1 MAQLIPSLPNDIAT
15 ECLIR
20 LPFQHFPA
28 ATLACED
35 WKLEIESPEFF
46 QSRKVAGYSQPTI
59 VMALARVGEETGG
72 SSQKNLRSPTTY
84 RLAFCDLKTGT
95 WGELQPIPE
104 FSKGL
109 PMFCRLAVAG
119 LNLVVIGGWD
129 PETCRVSNAVFI
141 YSFVSAT
148 WRRGDDMPGVKRS
161 LFGCASDINGNKVY
175 VAGGHDE
182 EKNALTSVLGYDVA
196 KDDWIKLPDMARER
210 DECNAVFH
218 SGKIHVFGGYS
229 TEAQGVFDAS
239 SEAFDLGEW
248 RWVQMQENFLGTKM
262 SARTCV
268 ADGNGRFCICQGSEV
283 MVAYEEAE
291 WRRVAELPVD
301 MGVPA
306 CVMMGQNKLLV
317 IGAGKSDDPHMFFEL
332 DLERYTWTMLEAPKQ
347 HSGHVQSICFLE
359 I

>member
-1 MAQLIPSLPNDIAT
+1 MARLIPSLPNDIAT

-35 WKLEIESPEFF
+35 WKVEIESPEFF
-46 QSRKVAGYSQPTI
+46 RSRKGSGYSQPII
-59 VMALARVGEETGG
+59 VMALAKVGGEREG
-72 SSQKNLRSPTTY
+72 SSRENLRRPVY
-84 RLAFCDLKTGT
+84 RLAFCDLKTGK

-109 PMFCRLAVAG
+109 PMFCRLAMAG

-129 PETCRVSNAVFI
+129 PETCRVSNSVFI
-141 YSFVSAT
+141 YSFVSDT
-148 WRRGDDMPGVKRS
+148 WRRGADMPGVKRS
-161 LFGCASDINGNKVY
+161 LFGCSSDINGDKVY

-196 KDDWIKLPDMARER
+196 KDEWIRLPDMARER

-218 SGKIHVFGGYS
+218 SGEIHVFGGYS
-229 TEAQGVFDAS
+229 TEAQGVFDAGF
-239 SEAFDLGEW
+239 EAFDPGEW
-248 RWVQMQENFLGTKM
+248 KWVRKPENFLETNM

-268 ADGNGRFCICQGSEV
+268 ADGNGRLYICQGGEM
-283 MVAYEEAE
+283 MVAYGGVK
-291 WRRVAELPVD
+291 WRRVADLPVD
-301 MGVPA
+301 MSVLA
-306 CVMMGQNKLLV
+306 CAMIGQKKILV
-317 IGAGKSDDPHMFFEL
+317 VGSGKSDDPHMLYEL
-332 DLERYTWTMLEAPKQ
+332 DLERCAWAKLEAPKQ
-347 HSGHVQSICFLE
+347 YSGHVQSICFLE